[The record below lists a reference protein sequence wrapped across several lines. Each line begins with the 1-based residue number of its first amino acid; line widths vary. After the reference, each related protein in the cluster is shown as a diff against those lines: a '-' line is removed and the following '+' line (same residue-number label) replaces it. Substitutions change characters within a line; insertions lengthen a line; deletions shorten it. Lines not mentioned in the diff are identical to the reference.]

1 MDSAVPSM
9 VWGLKPRL
17 WEESEEPGGRPAKEA
32 AKITQCQLAAP
43 PCQVQ
48 MEPCLDLT
56 QGSLGQL
63 SPIPGAQGA
72 GGEKIC
78 FPLILLPL
86 PAGCHPCLGL
96 PGQGLWASA
105 EGACWLPAS
114 VPRPVFGGSG
124 FASVLLSDTAS
135 PVPS

>member
-1 MDSAVPSM
+1 MPSV

-32 AKITQCQLAAP
+32 ARITQCQLAAP

-48 MEPCLDLT
+48 MEPCLGLT
-56 QGSLGQL
+56 RGSLGQL

-78 FPLILLPL
+78 FPLILP
-86 PAGCHPCLGL
+86 PS
-96 PGQGLWASA
+96 PG
-105 EGACWLPAS
+105 WLPSLPWVAW
-114 VPRPVFGGSG
+114 PRALGVYRRRMLAACF
-124 FASVLLSDTAS
+124 S
-135 PVPS
+135 PKACVWGVRLYVCLAE